1 MRNYKKVYLTL
12 KGEKRVKEN
21 HPWIYEGDILKQ
33 DNEINEGEIIDI
45 KSDKDK
51 YLGSGFYNKNSKIRV
66 RLISNNTNDTFDY
79 EFFKRRVSYAIDYR
93 LSVIDKENQNSFRV
107 IYGEADEL
115 PGLTVDKFN
124 DILVTE
130 VLSLGIDIRK
140 DLIYKALIESFKE
153 RNIVINGIYERNDNK
168 IREKEGLQEYKGW
181 YKDYIG
187 KSTKV
192 EIIENNIKYIVDI
205 ENGQKT
211 GFFLDQKYNR
221 NRISKLAKGRTVLDV
236 CTHTGSFAMNAYI
249 GGALKVTALDI
260 SEKAI
265 NDAKENFKLN
275 NMNIDTIVGDC
286 FEELEKM
293 PKGKYDFII
302 LDPPAFTKSRETIK
316 KALNG
321 YERLNYLAMKAL
333 PRGGFLATA
342 SCSHFATEKD
352 FKEAIR
358 KASVKAGVKLKL
370 ISGTG
375 PAPDHPELVGVPETK
390 YLKFF
395 IFEVF

>member
-286 FEELEKM
+286 FEELEKN
-293 PKGKYDFII
+293 
-302 LDPPAFTKSRETIK
+302 A
-316 KALNG
+316 
-321 YERLNYLAMKAL
+321 
-333 PRGGFLATA
+333 
-342 SCSHFATEKD
+342 
-352 FKEAIR
+352 
-358 KASVKAGVKLKL
+358 
-370 ISGTG
+370 
-375 PAPDHPELVGVPETK
+375 
-390 YLKFF
+390 
-395 IFEVF
+395 

>member
-316 KALNG
+316 RALSG
-321 YERLNYLAMKAL
+321 YQKLNYLGMKAIK
-333 PRGGFLATA
+333 RGGFLATA
-342 SCSHFATEKD
+342 SCSHFATEED

-358 KASVKAGVKLKL
+358 KASVEAGVKLKL
-370 ISGTG
+370 LSATG
-375 PAPDHPELVGVPETK
+375 PAPDHPELIGVPETK

-395 IFEVF
+395 IYQVF